1 MVTVK
6 NENMIVGATVQDFA
20 TPTFD
25 SSFVTEQ
32 NSKQVLDINLLP
44 SVILQWK
51 IDDNKVK
58 RKENHGKGYLSISL
72 S

>member
-32 NSKQVLDINLLP
+32 NSKQVFDINLLP
-44 SVILQWK
+44 SVILQ
-51 IDDNKVK
+51 
-58 RKENHGKGYLSISL
+58 
-72 S
+72 